1 MNLSSIISI
10 SGQAGLFKIVSQTK
24 NGIIVEPLGGG
35 RRFPVHG
42 AQRVSS
48 LEDISIYTHEE
59 DILLADVF
67 QKIYHGLEG
76 KEAISHKSSAKELKD
91 FLTTHLPDYD
101 KDRVYNSDIKK
112 LVQWYNILHKE
123 GLLDKSE
130 SESEEDESKAKKS
143 KAKNSAKNGDK
154 AKKESKQAPKPKAS
168 AKQKSSPAKKKTST
182 QSKKPS

>member
-10 SGQAGLFKIVSQTK
+10 SGQSGLFKIVSQTN

-48 LEDISIYTHEE
+48 LEDISIYTYEE

-67 QKIYHGLEG
+67 QKIYDGLGG
-76 KEAISHKSSAKELKD
+76 KEAISHKSSAEDLKG
-91 FLTTHLPDYD
+91 FLSTHLPNYD
-101 KDRVYNSDIKK
+101 EQRVYNSDIKK

-123 GLLDKSE
+123 GLLEAKAEEKSDKE
-130 SESEEDESKAKKS
+130 KKS
-143 KAKNSAKNGDK
+143 PAKST
-154 AKKESKQAPKPKAS
+154 ETKPKAKS
-168 AKQKSSPAKKKTST
+168 KVSNQAKPTKKASPAKKKPST
-182 QSKKPS
+182 QSQKKGA